1 MLVAVTGAAGY
12 VGANLLNDLL
22 GQGHDVVAVDR
33 VVPDDAVPADG
44 LTWIEGDVLD
54 PDQMRKALDGAEV
67 VYHLVAMITLRQED
81 PVAWRVN
88 TEGVRTVA
96 EAALDVGVRR
106 FVHASSVH
114 SFDQK
119 RCGNVLSESSTRS
132 DEASRLPVYDRSK
145 YAGELALHQVIEAGL
160 DAVICN
166 PTGVYG
172 PVDNPQRL
180 SRLNT
185 LIRDGVLGRV
195 PLSIGGGFDLVDV
208 RDVARGLV
216 LAGEHGRT
224 GENYLISG
232 EMVQLHDVFRIAANS
247 VGRRGPLAAVP
258 LGVLKAIM
266 PIAEPIA
273 SRLGSDVMSEAA
285 LGAILA
291 QPYVDGSKARAELG
305 YQPRPSEDT
314 IREVVAH
321 LVLTGA
327 LG

>member
-12 VGANLLNDLL
+12 VGVNLVNDLL
-22 GQGHDVVAVDR
+22 AQGHDVIAVDR
-33 VVPDDAVPADG
+33 QVPDVPPVEG
-44 LTWIEGDVLD
+44 PTWLEADVLE
-54 PDQMRKALDGAEV
+54 PEQMRKVLDGAEV

-96 EAALDVGVRR
+96 EAALEVGARR
-106 FVHASSVH
+106 LVHCSSVH
-114 SFDQK
+114 SFDQHHIDGTLHEQSP
-119 RCGNVLSESSTRS
+119 RATSESG
-132 DEASRLPVYDRSK
+132 LPVYDRSK
-145 YAGELALHQVIEAGL
+145 YAGELELREVIDQGL

-180 SRLNT
+180 SRVNT
-185 LIRDGVLGRV
+185 LIRDGALGRV

-224 GENYLISG
+224 GENYLLG
-232 EMVQLHDVFRIAANS
+232 GHMVRMHDVFKVAAKS
-247 VGRRGPLAAVP
+247 VGRRGPVAAVP
-258 LGVLKAIM
+258 LSVLKAVM
-266 PIAEPIA
+266 PIAEPIGA
-273 SRLGSDVMSEAA
+273 ALGSDVVSEAA
-285 LGAILA
+285 LGAVLA
-291 QPYVDGSKARAELG
+291 QPVVDRTKAGTELG
-305 YQPRPSEDT
+305 YEPRPTEET
-314 IREVVAH
+314 IRDVVAH
-321 LVLTGA
+321 LVQKGV